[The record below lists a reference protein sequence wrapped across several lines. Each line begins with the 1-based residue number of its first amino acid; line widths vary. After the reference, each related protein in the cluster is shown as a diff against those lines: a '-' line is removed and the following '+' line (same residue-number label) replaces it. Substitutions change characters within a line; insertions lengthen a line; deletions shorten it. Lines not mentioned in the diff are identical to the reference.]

1 MTLACASIDSTK
13 MSRDPTRKEVSE
25 IMKYKDDN
33 IVHLV
38 GRDNL
43 YIVNIVLLSSN
54 FLTLFSIKF
63 LLCCSWST
71 VRAPCDLARTR
82 SLGEQASYPPLHI

>member
-1 MTLACASIDSTK
+1 MTLACGSIDSTK
-13 MSRDPTRKEVSE
+13 MSRNPTRKEVSE
-25 IMKYKDDN
+25 RMKYKDDN

-54 FLTLFSIKF
+54 FFNSI
-63 LLCCSWST
+63 
-71 VRAPCDLARTR
+71 
-82 SLGEQASYPPLHI
+82 LH

>member
-33 IVHLV
+33 IVHLAT
-38 GRDNL
+38 
-43 YIVNIVLLSSN
+43 YI
-54 FLTLFSIKF
+54 
-63 LLCCSWST
+63 
-71 VRAPCDLARTR
+71 
-82 SLGEQASYPPLHI
+82 